1 MKLTCQLF
9 DWGNKRHHRLIRS
22 KPQIKESCH
31 KEVHI
36 FDCYLGV
43 LSLNPGPHLKGCG
56 ASLKW
61 DLLFSFDCRVNVR
74 SSVYVL
80 LLPGINLGCIFNRPV
95 LVQALEKI
103 FVPICDMSFLFTL
116 PHKWH
121 VYWWILYHQP
131 KWKRSLTTLWFFL
144 LFLTNLVEFQLWTWM
159 WNFSVFPPWL
169 EISHLTVV
177 GGISTLH
184 LIFLL
189 FLTSLVESHLCIWFH
204 HDKTVTLF
212 QASLVWETEKK
223 NCYCHGLLMNVT
235 VSLWCSFTSSLLFMH
250 SVLFQG
256 QFWFLPLWALS
267 LSRRPL
273 ESVDF
278 SQETSRSRISK
289 KGNLSRQILQCDRRP
304 LPLSWPFSVC
314 LFVYN
319 LLVKHTLKKKCY
331 SFAVSRAGP
340 ITC

>member
-212 QASLVWETEKK
+212 QASLVWEAEKK
-223 NCYCHGLLMNVT
+223 IVTVMVYWWTSPLVCDVVLHLHFCSCTVCCFKDNSDSYLFGLCLSPVDHWNQSIFLKKHPDPVFPRREICPVKFCNVT
-235 VSLWCSFTSSLLFMH
+235 DVLCRWVGHSLF
-250 SVLFQG
+250 
-256 QFWFLPLWALS
+256 
-267 LSRRPL
+267 
-273 ESVDF
+273 
-278 SQETSRSRISK
+278 
-289 KGNLSRQILQCDRRP
+289 
-304 LPLSWPFSVC
+304 VC
-314 LFVYN
+314 L
-319 LLVKHTLKKKCY
+319 
-331 SFAVSRAGP
+331 S
-340 ITC
+340 ITY